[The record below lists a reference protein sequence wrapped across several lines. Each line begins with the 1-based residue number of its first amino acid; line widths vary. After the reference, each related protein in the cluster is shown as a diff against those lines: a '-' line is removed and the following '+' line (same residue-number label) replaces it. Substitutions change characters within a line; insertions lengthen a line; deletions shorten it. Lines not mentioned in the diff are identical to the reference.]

1 MWGKALLLEILG
13 CLCSHWLITQ
23 DVDVMGSWIFFLL
36 LTSSAL
42 HPVYGLLPQLRARR
56 LVRIEQLG

>member
-13 CLCSHWLITQ
+13 CLCSRWLITQ
-23 DVDVMGSWIFFLL
+23 AVDVMGSWIFLL
-36 LTSSAL
+36 LTPSAL